1 MKKVIFL
8 ICVLSF
14 VLTGFNQQERIV
26 EQSDTEIF
34 ESAAVGQKPVIT
46 KKLLNASVNEGG
58 IGVFIASFEPI
69 GDPKL
74 QITWYYNDKPVELG
88 DRIKAYEDKGDATLV
103 IKEVMVEDA
112 GIYTIKMHNDWGEV
126 ESKARLTVR
135 AKS

>member
-14 VLTGFNQQERIV
+14 VLTGFNQQERFV

-34 ESAAVGQKPVIT
+34 ESAAVGQKPKIT

-69 GDPKL
+69 NGPDL
-74 QITWYYNDKPVELG
+74 QITWYYNDELVDLG
-88 DRIKAYEDKGDATLV
+88 DRIKAYRDGGDATLV
-103 IKEVMVEDA
+103 IKEVKLEDA
-112 GIYTIKMHNDWGEV
+112 GKYRIKIHNAFGDAISE
-126 ESKARLTVR
+126 AMLTVR
-135 AKS
+135 E